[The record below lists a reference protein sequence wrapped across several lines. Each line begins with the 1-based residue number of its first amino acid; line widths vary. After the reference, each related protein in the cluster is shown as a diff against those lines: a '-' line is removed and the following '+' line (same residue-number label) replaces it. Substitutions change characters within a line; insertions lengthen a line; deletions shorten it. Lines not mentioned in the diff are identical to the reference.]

1 MTERRY
7 FPAAGRDAFL
17 PLYDIVTRLGGFQR
31 LADVLISQAALQPG
45 FRVLDI
51 GCGTGTLA
59 VAIKRRHPAVDITG
73 MDPDPRALA
82 RATAKAVAAGVSVRF
97 DRGFGDA
104 LPYDAA
110 SFDRVFSSMM
120 FHHVPKDDRPKVL
133 REIRRVLRP
142 GGALA
147 FLDFAGSHPHSF
159 LARILHGRQP
169 LSRAGEE
176 RMIGRFLDA
185 GFADARKTAERDTMF
200 GRVAFYEAFA
210 PRE

>member
-1 MTERRY
+1 MTERAY

-17 PLYDIVTRLGGFQR
+17 PLYDIVTRLGGFHR
-31 LADVLISQAALQPG
+31 LADVLISQATLQPG

-59 VAIKRRHPAVDITG
+59 VLIKQRHPAVDVTG
-73 MDPDPRALA
+73 IDPDPLALA
-82 RATAKAVAAGVSVRF
+82 RASAKAAGLSVRY

-110 SFDRVFSSMM
+110 SFDRAFSSMM

-142 GGALA
+142 GGALE
-147 FLDFAGSHPHSF
+147 FLDFAGSHPHGF
-159 LARILHGRQP
+159 LAQIVHGHQP

-176 RMIGRFLDA
+176 RMLARFAEA
-185 GFADARKTAERDTMF
+185 GFAGARKTAERGTLF
-200 GRVAFYEAFA
+200 GRVAFYEAFTS
-210 PRE
+210 RE

>member
-1 MTERRY
+1 MTERTY
-7 FPAAGRDAFL
+7 LPAAGRDAFL

-45 FRVLDI
+45 SRVLDI

-59 VAIKRRHPAVDITG
+59 LAIKRQHPAVDITG
-73 MDPDPRALA
+73 LDPDPLALA
-82 RATAKAVAAGVSVRF
+82 RAAAKAEAAGVSVRF

-110 SFDRVFSSMM
+110 SFDRVFSSRM

-142 GGALA
+142 GGALE

-159 LARILHGRQP
+159 LAQILHGRQP
-169 LSRAGEE
+169 LSPAGEA
-176 RMIGRFLDA
+176 RMIGRFRDA
-185 GFADARKTAERDTMF
+185 GFLEARKTAERGTMF
-200 GRVAFYEAFA
+200 GRVAFYEAVA
-210 PRE
+210 AGG

>member
-1 MTERRY
+1 MTERPY
-7 FPAAGRDAFL
+7 LPAAGRDAFL

-59 VAIKRRHPAVDITG
+59 VAIKRRHPAVDVTG
-73 MDPDPRALA
+73 MDPDPLALA
-82 RATAKAVAAGVSVRF
+82 RASAKAGAAGVSVRF

-110 SFDRVFSSMM
+110 SFERVFSSMM
-120 FHHVPKDDRPKVL
+120 FHHVPKDEKPNVL
-133 REIRRVLRP
+133 REVRRVLRP
-142 GGALA
+142 GGALEL
-147 FLDFAGSHPHSF
+147 LDFAGAHPHSF
-159 LARILHGRQP
+159 LAQVLHGRQP

-185 GFADARKTAERDTMF
+185 GFAAARKTDERGTVF
-200 GRVAFYEAFA
+200 GRVAFYEAVA
-210 PRE
+210 AHE

>member
-1 MTERRY
+1 MTERSY
-7 FPAAGRDAFL
+7 LPAAGRDAFL

-59 VAIKRRHPAVDITG
+59 VAIKRGHAAVDVTG
-73 MDPDPRALA
+73 IDPDPLALA
-82 RATAKAVAAGVSVRF
+82 RASAKAGAAGVSVRF

-104 LPYDAA
+104 LPYEAA
-110 SFDRVFSSMM
+110 SFERVFSSMM
-120 FHHVPKDDRPKVL
+120 FHHVPKDEKPNVL
-133 REIRRVLRP
+133 REVRRVLQP
-142 GGALA
+142 GGALE
-147 FLDFAGSHPHSF
+147 FLDLAGAHPHSF
-159 LARILHGRQP
+159 LAQMLHGRQP

-185 GFADARKTAERDTMF
+185 GFAAARKTDERGTVF
-200 GRVAFYEAFA
+200 GRVAFYEAVA
-210 PRE
+210 AHE

>member
-1 MTERRY
+1 MTERPY
-7 FPAAGRDAFL
+7 LPAAGRDAFL
-17 PLYDIVTRLGGFQR
+17 PLYDIATRLGGFER
-31 LADVLISQAALQPG
+31 LAGVLIAQAALQPG
-45 FRVLDI
+45 CRVLDI

-59 VAIKRRHPAVDITG
+59 VAIKRRHPAVDVTG
-73 MDPDPRALA
+73 LDPDPLALGRAS
-82 RATAKAVAAGVSVRF
+82 AKAGAARVSVRF

-142 GGALA
+142 GGALE

-169 LSRAGEE
+169 LSRGGEE
-176 RMIGRFLDA
+176 RMIARFLDA
-185 GFADARKTAERDTMF
+185 GFAAAQKTAERGTVF
-200 GRVAFYEAFA
+200 GRVAFYEAFT